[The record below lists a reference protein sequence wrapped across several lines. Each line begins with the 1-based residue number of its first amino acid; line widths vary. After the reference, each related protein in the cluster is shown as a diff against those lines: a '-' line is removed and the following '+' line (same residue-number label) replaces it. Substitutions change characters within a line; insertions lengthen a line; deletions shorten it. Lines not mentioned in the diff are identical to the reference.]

1 MANIQSNFAIAITS
15 MVIVCIILTG
25 KTKNRTAKTNKLTRF
40 RGSKTVTFIGPEVT
54 FVKCLLTIEPM

>member
-25 KTKNRTAKTNKLTRF
+25 FPLACMLANSF
-40 RGSKTVTFIGPEVT
+40 RRRKANPSS
-54 FVKCLLTIEPM
+54 

>member
-25 KTKNRTAKTNKLTRF
+25 FPLACMLAILLEEEKQTLPLRLAKININPKIN
-40 RGSKTVTFIGPEVT
+40 FIYV
-54 FVKCLLTIEPM
+54 FF

>member
-25 KTKNRTAKTNKLTRF
+25 FPLACMLANSFRRRTATRARESRRATLGGF
-40 RGSKTVTFIGPEVT
+40 K
-54 FVKCLLTIEPM
+54 VKDQ